1 MASNIYIRE
10 TVNGATTYTRKGT
23 QGRKPIPPELRKIK
37 FSARITMQTK
47 TRVEQEAKKHNMK
60 PSAYCDLALSLFD
73 IGIFVGQQ
81 LAKT

>member
-1 MASNIYIRE
+1 
-10 TVNGATTYTRKGT
+10 
-23 QGRKPIPPELRKIK
+23 
-37 FSARITMQTK
+37 
-47 TRVEQEAKKHNMK
+47 MK